1 MRKPFALLVVVLLAA
16 AVAGSASAAARTIAT
31 ATTTDYR
38 VVLTASKGKPS
49 GGAPSATVRIR
60 LYERAGK
67 GWRAFANR
75 RVPGTYFWNTVT
87 AGHAVCRLEM
97 RTAGEAPGFRSVAV
111 VQLLVTP
118 AIGCGRARSFPLV
131 RAP

>member
-1 MRKPFALLVVVLLAA
+1 MRRSLAFLAA
-16 AVAGSASAAARTIAT
+16 AALAAAIAASAAAARTIAT
-31 ATTTDYR
+31 AATTEYR
-38 VVLTASKGKPS
+38 VVLTASKGKPA

-60 LYERAGK
+60 LYERAGT
-67 GWRAFANR
+67 GWRQFANR

-118 AIGCGRARSFPLV
+118 AIGCARARSFPLV
-131 RAP
+131 SAP

>member
-1 MRKPFALLVVVLLAA
+1 MPKPLALVLAA
-16 AVAGSASAAARTIAT
+16 ALALAVAASASAARTIAT

-49 GGAPSATVRIR
+49 GGAPNAAVRIQ
-60 LYERAGK
+60 LYERSGD
-67 GWRAFANR
+67 GWRSFASR

-87 AGHAVCRLEM
+87 AGHAVCRLEV
-97 RTAGEAPGFRSVAV
+97 RTAGAAPGFRSVAV

-118 AIGCGRARSFPLV
+118 SIGCGRAHTFPLV
-131 RAP
+131 TAP